1 MAPLT
6 SRSKPF
12 QLTEVGSITD
22 CTSRDPMTSNLHNQ
36 LRGRLKEE
44 FKPDLHSQL
53 SVTWQ

>member
-6 SRSKPF
+6 GGSKAF
-12 QLTEVGSITD
+12 QLTEVRSITD

-36 LRGRLKEE
+36 IRERLKEE